1 MPTHSAFAVSCL
13 APPESGGR
21 QRGFTLIEVMLV
33 VVIVGILSA
42 IALPSYAEYVRRAAR
57 ADVQLTLLQ
66 ASSWLERRYAEC
78 NSYTRINPSTN
89 PPCTTV
95 LAASDLPASLKV
107 SPSGGGSV
115 RYNVT
120 ISALEGQAYT
130 VQGVPLDA
138 TDRCGTFQFTSAGVR
153 SADGPLGT
161 AACWQR

>member
-1 MPTHSAFAVSCL
+1 MPTAPAFAVSCL
-13 APPESGGR
+13 AALDSRGR
-21 QRGFTLIEVMLV
+21 QRGFTLIEVLLV
-33 VVIVGILSA
+33 VLIVGILGA
-42 IALPSYAEYVRRAAR
+42 VALPSYAEYVRRAAR

-78 NSYTRINPSTN
+78 NDYTRINPSTN

-107 SPSGGGSV
+107 APSGGGRV

-120 ISALEGQAYT
+120 ISALTGQTYT
-130 VQGVPLDA
+130 VQGVPLDSA
-138 TDRCGTFQFTSAGVR
+138 DRCGTFRLTSVGVR
-153 SADGPLGT
+153 SVTGSLGT